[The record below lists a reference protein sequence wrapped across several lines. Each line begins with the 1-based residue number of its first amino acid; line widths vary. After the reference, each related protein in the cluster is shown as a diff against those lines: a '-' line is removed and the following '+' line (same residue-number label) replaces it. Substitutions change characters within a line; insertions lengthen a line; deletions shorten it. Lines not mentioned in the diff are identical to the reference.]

1 MRFLLFIFGFF
12 LYIYLEISLLVTVGS
27 NLGVL
32 PMICLMLAISAFGL
46 WLLKIRGV
54 FTVWQIKKQIGEGKI
69 PTQALSSSILFLIA
83 GILLIIPGFISDILA
98 LLALLPFTRNLIE
111 KLAMRFIADKVK
123 FFSFGSANYTSHTQ
137 GTTFEAEFERKADED
152 KRLK

>member
-1 MRFLLFIFGFF
+1 MRFLFFIFGFF
-12 LYIYLEISLLVTVGS
+12 LYIYLEISLLVSVSS

-46 WLLKIRGV
+46 WILKIRGV

-69 PTQALSSSILFLIA
+69 PTQAVSSSILFLIA

-98 LLALLPFTRNLIE
+98 VLALLPFTRKLIE
-111 KLAMRFIADKVK
+111 TLAMRFLADKVK
-123 FFSFGSANYTSHTQ
+123 FFSFGSSNYTSQ
-137 GTTFEAEFERKADED
+137 AQETTFDAEFERHADED

>member
-1 MRFLLFIFGFF
+1 MRFLLFVFGFF

-111 KLAMRFIADKVK
+111 KLAMRFLADKVK
-123 FFSFGSANYTSHTQ
+123 FFSFGSANYTSQ
-137 GTTFEAEFERKADED
+137 AQETTFEAEFERKADED